1 MSTMVANFRGLGLGS
16 LAAPDACCRAI
27 VVVPARNEE
36 AGLANT
42 LDALRLQETTTGEKL
57 PLEVYEVILLLNNCT
72 DRSLAVAERYVLDHP
87 EFRLRLIDC
96 ELEAERAHV
105 GTARRMLMDCAC
117 DRLEML
123 AGGRARAILSTDA
136 DTLVAPDWVAWNLAE
151 IEGGAEVV
159 GGVIHLFAEEL
170 AGLDEGT
177 RAAYQ
182 ADRIFQ
188 ARVAQLEAM
197 LDPDPADPWPR
208 HLEHFG
214 ASLACTPEVYRLS
227 GGVPPVKPLED
238 VAFIDA
244 LRKVGARIRHSTEVH
259 IYTSARLNGRAE
271 VGLSGQLRHWKREA
285 DRGEPHIVD
294 SAEWLEHRF
303 RTLAEL
309 RRLND
314 AAEPEL
320 RGYPE
325 GWNERLRNLHEASLP
340 TPRFLE
346 LLDCNGLI
354 EKMFRERVDRP
365 ARHGEIR
372 RVIARLEE
380 LIGCASEESLT
391 PMNADLPIRTD
402 RSKANSGV

>member
-1 MSTMVANFRGLGLGS
+1 MSTLATSVGCEAAGLDR
-16 LAAPDACCRAI
+16 LAAPHTMCRAI

-42 LDALRLQETTTGEKL
+42 LDALRLQVDREGRPMPQEL
-57 PLEVYEVILLLNNCT
+57 YEVILLLNNCT
-72 DRSLAVAERYVLDHP
+72 DRSAAVAERYALDHP
-87 EFRLRLIDC
+87 EFCLHVAIC
-96 ELEAERAHV
+96 SLEAERAHV

-123 AGGRARAILSTDA
+123 PKRTGGGMIAILSTDA

-151 IEGGAEVV
+151 IECGAEVV
-159 GGVIHLFAEEL
+159 GGVIHLLPEEL
-170 AGLDEGT
+170 EALEAGT
-177 RAAYQ
+177 RTAYEN
-182 ADRIFQ
+182 DREFQ
-188 ARVAQLEAM
+188 ARVARLESM

-214 ASLACTPEVYRLS
+214 ASLACTPEIYRLS
-227 GGVPPVKPLED
+227 GGLPAVKPLED

-244 LRKVGARIRHSTEVH
+244 LRKVGARIRHSTSVH
-259 IYTSARLNGRAE
+259 IFTSARLDGRAE

-285 DRGEPHIVD
+285 DAGDPHVVD

-303 RTLAEL
+303 RILARL
-309 RRLND
+309 RRVN
-314 AAEPEL
+314 EGGVVEL
-320 RGYPE
+320 GEFPV
-325 GWNERLRNLHEASLP
+325 GWRERMKRLRETSLP

-354 EKMFRERVDRP
+354 EEMFRDREDRP

-372 RVIARLEE
+372 RVLARLDE
-380 LIGCASEESLT
+380 LIGSAE
-391 PMNADLPIRTD
+391 
-402 RSKANSGV
+402 KA